1 MNEQLKSK
9 VIKVDDISSITNSI
23 FSFKHKER
31 IIEALFPSKNRSKE
45 FHEVPYHLDEKDLMK
60 ISEHFSD
67 IFPYSMRGNYKE
79 YEDITR
85 NEYTELMKYILCEK
99 IRAGT
104 FNNIV
109 SLLGGTDFR
118 VEWDKSAPGF
128 ERPSWIVK
136 RGEDD
141 KVSEE
146 RVHNIEDYIDVPAP
160 THGDDI
166 YYRVCHGTVNWG
178 EGKVNKACFILMKYG
193 DKISFRTVSHLITTP
208 VIPNSLSEFDQ
219 VMEALQKLRIKHKI

>member
-1 MNEQLKSK
+1 MNVQLGGKA
-9 VIKVDDISSITNSI
+9 ILVDDISSITISF
-23 FSFKHKER
+23 FSFKYQEK
-31 IIEALFPSKNRSKE
+31 IIDQLFPLKHRSKE
-45 FHEVPYHLDEKDLMK
+45 FHKVPYHLDENDLMR
-60 ISEHFSD
+60 INEHFTD
-67 IFPYSMRGNYKE
+67 IFPYSMRGNYKD
-79 YEDITR
+79 YESITR
-85 NEYTELMKYILCEK
+85 NKYTELMKYRLCEK
-99 IRAGT
+99 IKSGA

-109 SLLGGTDFR
+109 SLLEGTEFR

-160 THGDDI
+160 THGNDI

-219 VMEALQKLRIKHKI
+219 VMEALQKLRIKHRI